1 MAVIYMSYTNRALT
15 IGALVGG
22 VLSVL
27 AGASFANPF
36 LVAFSAAMFFLS
48 IVIWKYGYLL
58 MPAIT
63 KATNIIEVR
72 NSYEVAPTRDYIIK
86 KTENGYY
93 AAKFLE
99 IRFYESTMD
108 KEEGHKNL
116 MFESF
121 EKAIS
126 SLKYIVKISLLISA
140 IDLSKHIDDIKTKR
154 STAESKKAK
163 YSRESSEETVRL
175 DREIAMW
182 NRLLD
187 RITHGERPIE
197 LIAFAST
204 TSFGLTKEEAVSKVR
219 RQSKEVKTILSSALG
234 SDVLEL
240 VDRDMLRCFEWDLIF
255 PANYE
260 ELRDDV
266 F

>member
-1 MAVIYMSYTNRALT
+1 MAYTNRALT
-15 IGALVGG
+15 IGALAGG
-22 VLSVL
+22 MIAVL
-27 AGASFANPF
+27 AGLSFGNTL
-36 LVAFSAAMFFLS
+36 LVAFSAFMFTLS
-48 IVIWKYGYLL
+48 ILLWRYSYLL
-58 MPAIT
+58 IPMIT
-63 KATNIIEVR
+63 KATNIIEIR
-72 NSYEVAPTRDYIIK
+72 NGYEVAPTRDYIIK
-86 KTENGYY
+86 KAENGYY
-93 AAKFLE
+93 ATKFLE

-108 KEEGHKNL
+108 KEESHKNL

-121 EKAIS
+121 EKVIS

-163 YSRESSEETVRL
+163 YIRDSSEEIVRL

-187 RITHGERPIE
+187 RITHGERPVEI
-197 LIAFAST
+197 IAFAST
-204 TSFGLTKEEAVSKVR
+204 TSFGLTKEEAVSRVR
-219 RQSKEVKTILSSALG
+219 RQAKEVKTILSSALG
-234 SDVLEL
+234 SDVVEL

-255 PANYE
+255 PASYE
-260 ELRDDV
+260 ELRDEV